1 MDTMGERIQ
10 SARIE
15 LGLSQNKLALAAKV
29 PQSTLSAAERGLR
42 GLKTWDLSRIAKAL
56 KCTVAWLQ
64 TGIDESPLCAPVATI
79 PIGQIQYLINLART
93 RGPDTTADK
102 VEKWLRDEVGNSIPF

>member
-29 PQSTLSAAERGLR
+29 PQSSLSAAERGLR
-42 GLKTWDLSRIAKAL
+42 GLKAWDLSRIAKVL
-56 KCTVAWLQ
+56 NCTVAWLQ
-64 TGIDESPLCAPVATI
+64 TGVDESPLCAEVATI
-79 PIGQIQYLINLART
+79 PVKEIQGLILTAR
-93 RGPDTTADK
+93 RVGDLRFAEV
-102 VEKWLRDEVGNSIPF
+102 VEAWLKQSVGDSIPW